1 MKYQKLILDENT
13 KFNDAIIDDPNF
25 IDHLSEQ
32 IKYVQQK
39 IEDKKEL
46 KIKLKEKGISDE
58 DIENLLKT

>member
-25 IDHLSEQ
+25 IDHISKQ

>member
-25 IDHLSEQ
+25 IDHISEQ

-46 KIKLKEKGISDE
+46 KIKLKEKE
-58 DIENLLKT
+58 

>member
-58 DIENLLKT
+58 DNENLLKT

>member
-25 IDHLSEQ
+25 IDHISEQ

-46 KIKLKEKGISDE
+46 KIKLKKKEYQMKI
-58 DIENLLKT
+58 LKIY

>member
-25 IDHLSEQ
+25 IDHISEQ

-58 DIENLLKT
+58 DNENLLKT

>member
-1 MKYQKLILDENT
+1 MEYEKLILDENT

-25 IDHLSEQ
+25 IDHISKQ

-46 KIKLKEKGISDE
+46 KIKLKEKE
-58 DIENLLKT
+58 

>member
-25 IDHLSEQ
+25 IDHIIKQ

>member
-25 IDHLSEQ
+25 IDHISEQ